1 MLIIWGQGK
10 KRPPARGGLSDL
22 KGHVG
27 HLPDP
32 QHPCLHEVLNS
43 NSSVVA
49 VGVNTESSKSLVE
62 SFGKWVRNDS
72 VTSLKAD
79 FWLE

>member
-1 MLIIWGQGK
+1 MSHCSEIVFIYKKKDPPKGESLSILYGQIY
-10 KRPPARGGLSDL
+10 LF
-22 KGHVG
+22 V
-27 HLPDP
+27 
-32 QHPCLHEVLNS
+32 LHEVLNS